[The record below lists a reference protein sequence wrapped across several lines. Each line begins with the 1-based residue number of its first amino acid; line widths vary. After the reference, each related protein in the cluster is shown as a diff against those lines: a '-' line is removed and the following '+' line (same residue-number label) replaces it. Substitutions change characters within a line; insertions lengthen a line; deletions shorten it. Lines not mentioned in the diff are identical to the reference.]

1 MKKNIIINESS
12 FKVLTNYILN
22 ETKYDKNIRDA
33 EMRFNKYSSIGND
46 YFKNP
51 KLNDDVKLN
60 DRATYD
66 ESLKKEMYDIVE
78 TIYSVY
84 EKISHNLGALYS
96 SATNEDPKNNEKV
109 VYQKNKWMHP
119 TTFYVED
126 DIANAKLSNKKD
138 FLYRCRCYYTLIL
151 RIYNGGVP
159 VWANLFFN
167 PKYKAAKA
175 DFIKCNQIS
184 TGKLARISVGVLDK
198 KTNTYPEG
206 SINWIRNKRANSA
219 VENTYGQNAPILNKD
234 FQPSTFGQEQY
245 LKLIPTKEKSAI
257 MQWFIK
263 AQKDPSMYEEYII
276 NDQQQVKNN
285 NGKRSFGVRHK

>member
-1 MKKNIIINESS
+1 MKKSIIINESA
-12 FKVLTNYILN
+12 FKALTKHILM

-33 EMRFNKYSSIGND
+33 EIRFNKYNSIGND

-51 KLNDDVKLN
+51 NLNDDIKLN

-66 ESLKKEMYDIVE
+66 ESLKKEMYDVVE

-84 EKISHNLGALYS
+84 EKISHNLGALYA
-96 SATNEDPKNNEKV
+96 SATNEDPKNGEKV
-109 VYQKNKWMHP
+109 TYSKDKWMHP
-119 TTFYVED
+119 TTFYVEP
-126 DIANAKLSNKKD
+126 DIANTKLSDKKD

-151 RIYNGGVP
+151 RIYNGGEP

-198 KTNTYPEG
+198 ETNSYPEG
-206 SINWIRNKRANSA
+206 SINWIRNKRANSE
-219 VENTYGQNAPILNKD
+219 VENTYGGNAPILKRD

-245 LKLIPTKEKSAI
+245 LKFIPTKEKSAI

-263 AQKDPSMYEEYII
+263 AQKEPTMYEEYII
-276 NDQQQVKNN
+276 NEPKTQQKN
-285 NGKRSFGVRHK
+285 NGKRSFGIRKR